1 MDQSPSNSVA
11 ENSHTVT
18 SIQAWFT
25 AQIAEKLGLDPND
38 LDPNLPFD
46 SFGLDSVQ
54 ALNIARQAEQFLGI
68 QLSPVLL
75 WHYPTIAS
83 LSERLIEDI
92 AETTTSDEA
101 LLSKVDQSTLEQM
114 LLEVE
119 QLPPYGQG

>member
-1 MDQSPSNSVA
+1 MDQSLSNSVA

-18 SIQAWFT
+18 SIQTWFT
-25 AQIAEKLGLDPND
+25 AQIAENLDLDPGD
-38 LDPNLPFD
+38 IDPNLPFD

-54 ALNIARQAEQFLGI
+54 ALNIARRAEQVWGI

-75 WHYPTIAS
+75 WHYPTIAA
-83 LSERLIEDI
+83 LSERLIEEI
-92 AETTTSDEA
+92 AETATSDEA
-101 LLSKVDQSTLEQM
+101 LLSNVDQSTLEQM